1 MVPTPRRC
9 VVIFL
14 LNHFDGSEL
23 DLPSSVDFLSANT
36 ELTQCAIVSKIN
48 TLSDQQQTQ
57 LLQLCQ
63 IFKSIQSCNGNFY
76 LPQMTV

>member
-36 ELTQCAIVSKIN
+36 ELTQFATVSKIT

-63 IFKSIQSCNGNFY
+63 IFKSIDPKFQ
-76 LPQMTV
+76 